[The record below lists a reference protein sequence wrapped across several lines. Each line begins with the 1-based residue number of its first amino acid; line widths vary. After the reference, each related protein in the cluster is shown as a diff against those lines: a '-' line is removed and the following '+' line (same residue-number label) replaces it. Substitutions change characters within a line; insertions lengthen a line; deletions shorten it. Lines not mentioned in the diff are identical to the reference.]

1 MGPSQH
7 SSKELRDIHSDL
19 FFFHKTITNLDRE
32 LKTSEEDQ
40 GRLKALRGLQ
50 KPLETSQK
58 ALDTIK
64 TRLEDVTFMRKHVF
78 GARFDQQVKVCLRS
92 SAHLLVTL
100 RPASSIPHELHDAIR
115 LEIHAS
121 DTDLEN
127 YTRFKT
133 RQDRCLARYRAQDPP
148 FQEEVVAKIVGN
160 ARGMWVPQSPHYVVH
175 LGSSLRSDF
184 ERFLLVQSHLE
195 SLAKQKTKKDMRK
208 ALSSLPK
215 GLNKTYDDAMKKI
228 RSQDPESV
236 RVAEHV
242 LA

>member
-1 MGPSQH
+1 
-7 SSKELRDIHSDL
+7 
-19 FFFHKTITNLDRE
+19 
-32 LKTSEEDQ
+32 
-40 GRLKALRGLQ
+40 
-50 KPLETSQK
+50 
-58 ALDTIK
+58 
-64 TRLEDVTFMRKHVF
+64 MRKHVF
-78 GARFDQQVKVCLRS
+78 GARFDQQLKVCLRS
-92 SAHLLVTL
+92 SAYLLVTL

-121 DTDLEN
+121 DTDLES

-133 RQDRCLARYRAQDPP
+133 RQDRCLARYMAQDPP

-160 ARGMWVPQSPHYVVH
+160 VRGTWVLQSPHDVVH
-175 LGSSLRSDF
+175 LRSSLRADF

-208 ALSSLPK
+208 ARSSLPK
-215 GLNKTYDDAMKKI
+215 ELNKTYDDAMKKI

-242 LA
+242 LAWISNARRPFSVDELQHALAVQPGEVCAYRTPAPKKPC